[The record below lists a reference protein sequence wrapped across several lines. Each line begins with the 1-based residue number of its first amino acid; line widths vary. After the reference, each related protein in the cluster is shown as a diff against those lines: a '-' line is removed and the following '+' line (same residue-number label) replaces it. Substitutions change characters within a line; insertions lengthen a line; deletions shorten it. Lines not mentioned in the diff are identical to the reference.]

1 MSLWM
6 ILPVLTSLLL
16 AGSILLTLLSWPSVW
31 DAVTARYIADISPS
45 LNALNLDQTR
55 IPFLLRI
62 WGFLLVTTFLVLL
75 IPLQQIPMS
84 FMAAYLIYMA
94 PRWYLSGLIRKRQ
107 IQLRDQLVSAVQML
121 ANASRAG
128 LSLAQGLEAVST
140 QTPAPLSEEIS
151 RIVGEF
157 HRGLP
162 LSDSIEQTKRR
173 LNLESFTTFSAVIQT
188 SLERGGKT
196 TVALEKI
203 ANSLEEQQRLER
215 RIESETASGR
225 KVLTILAV
233 FPAIFVLVFLFL
245 FPDGTMRLFTTIV
258 GQILLVVVVVL
269 IFICVVWGQ
278 RIMSIE

>member
-1 MSLWM
+1 MTV
-6 ILPVLTSLLL
+6 PVVTSALLG
-16 AGSILLTLLSWPSVW
+16 ASIVLIWFSWQPVW

-45 LNALNLDQTR
+45 LKSLNLDQTR
-55 IPFLLRI
+55 IPLFLRI
-62 WGFLLVTTFLVLL
+62 WGMALVFTFLVLL

-121 ANASRAG
+121 ANTSRAG
-128 LSLAQGLEAVST
+128 LSLAQGLEAVSA
-140 QTPAPLSEEIS
+140 QTPAPLSLEIG

-162 LSDSIEQTKRR
+162 LTSAIEQTKHR
-173 LNLESFTTFSAVIQT
+173 LNLESFTIFSAVIQT

-196 TVALEKI
+196 TVALDKI
-203 ANSLEEQQRLER
+203 ATSLEEQQRLER

-233 FPAIFVLVFLFL
+233 FPVIFIVAFLFM
-245 FPDGTMRLFTTIV
+245 FPEGTMKLFTTIA
-258 GQILLVVVVVL
+258 GQILLVIVAILV
-269 IFICVVWGQ
+269 FICVVWGQ
-278 RIMSIE
+278 RIMRIE

>member
-1 MSLWM
+1 VSLWM